1 MSTLKSLIFD
11 RPRLLGALAVG
22 VVLAWLA
29 PFHLIPLVRVLLG
42 WDIAVWLYLFL
53 VWIMMAR
60 ASAIRVRQMAARED
74 ENAVIVLTTVCVAA
88 IASVAAIVLELA
100 TAKNLGLGSSVQHL
114 TFTAAT
120 VLGSWFLIPS
130 IFTLHYAR
138 LYYIAS
144 GKPPLA
150 FPDVDL
156 EPDYWDFMYFSFT
169 IAVASQ
175 TADIGLSSSSMRR
188 AVLAQSVLSF
198 FFNASI
204 LALSINIAASLIG
217 P

>member
-11 RPRLLGALAVG
+11 RPRLLAALAVG

-53 VWIMMAR
+53 IWIMMAR

-100 TAKNLGLGSSVQHL
+100 TAKNLGLSSSVQHL

-175 TADIGLSSSSMRR
+175 TADIGLTSSSMRR